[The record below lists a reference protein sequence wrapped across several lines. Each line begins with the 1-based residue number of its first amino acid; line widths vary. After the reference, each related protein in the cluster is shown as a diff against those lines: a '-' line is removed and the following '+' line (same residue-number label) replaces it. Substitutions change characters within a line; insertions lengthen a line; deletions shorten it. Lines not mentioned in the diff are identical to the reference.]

1 MQWPDFLGRSPF
13 ARLLLFF
20 VAGILLSLNLE
31 GRQTPV
37 MLILLLTLAILMLLL
52 LIVISRAP
60 NFHTGLRSGVISS
73 LLLFLLGFVNS
84 NLSLQHHEKAF
95 EKNDYPGFFLMDITD
110 IPEVLEKSVRTFAR
124 VSVRKH
130 NGEWIPTSDK
140 VLVYFE
146 KDSTAATLPAG
157 SRILARGA
165 LKPIHAADNPFA
177 FDYRKYLANRGFYH
191 QLYLPHEAWTII
203 PYKGIKPVR
212 AYAQLM
218 QQQLLETYRLTGMD
232 RTRLSLLSAL
242 TLGYKNDLEA
252 NTRQLFAEAGVMHVM
267 ALSGFNVAVIVLAL
281 SMVLCFCNRS
291 LAGRIFRA
299 ILIIATVWMFA
310 FVTGLSPSVT
320 RASVMVTFLIS
331 GKTFNQEINTYNIL
345 FATAF
350 FVLLI
355 SPALIADVSF
365 QLSFAAVL
373 GILIL
378 HPPLFSLLSFKNRL
392 AKSAWQLFTVSCAAQ
407 LSTMPLTLFYF
418 HQFPVYFWLTN
429 MYVIPLVSVII
440 WLAVVF
446 LVVSFITPLMTLL
459 GKILSWL
466 VFILYES
473 VAITEKLP
481 FSLIENIHVNAV
493 QSVLLFSLVVSFAL
507 LLMHRRMSHLWL
519 FLSLLVIFELSSL
532 QKNVS
537 WHNQRA
543 IMVGALR
550 NHPAIHL
557 VEGRKAVFVTDQP
570 VSFNEA
576 QVRYAFDEYWIRSG
590 VKENL
595 QVQLLQNTI
604 PDDTGVSFFVESHS
618 SWLGRNRLFHFCNK
632 RIIVLQDNC
641 IYRVVSDLPLNADMV
656 IVSGNIGPDLISLH
670 RVLDPA
676 IIVTDSSVKYYSD
689 QQWKKACEE
698 AGVAFWSVNRQ
709 GAFEMRMK

>member
-1 MQWPDFLGRSPF
+1 MQWPEFFTRSPF

-20 VAGILLSLNLE
+20 VAGIVISLSLAGSLKPAILIALIAL
-31 GRQTPV
+31 TIL
-37 MLILLLTLAILMLLL
+37 LILLL
-52 LIVISRAP
+52 VFVGSVP
-60 NFHTGLRSGVISS
+60 NYHTGFRSGIISS
-73 LLLFLLGFVNS
+73 LIVFLLGFVNS
-84 NLSLQHHEKAF
+84 ELNMLHREKAY
-95 EKNDYPGFFLMDITD
+95 EAGDYSGYMLVDITD
-110 IPEVLEKSVRTFAR
+110 IPEVLEKSVRTFAKCLAWKPE
-124 VSVRKH
+124 SEWKH
-130 NGEWIPTSDK
+130 ASGK

-146 KDSTAATLPAG
+146 KDSTAINLRPGT
-157 SRILARGA
+157 RILVKGS
-165 LKPIHAADNPFA
+165 LKPIRAASNPFA

-191 QLYLPHEAWTII
+191 QLYLPHGAWTII

-218 QQQLLETYRLTGMD
+218 QQHLLETYRMTGMD

-252 NTRQLFAEAGVMHVM
+252 ATRQMFAEAGVMHVM

-281 SMVLCFCNRS
+281 SMIFCFCNRS
-291 LAGRIFRA
+291 LPGRIFRT
-299 ILIIATVWMFA
+299 ILIVATVWMFA

-331 GKTFNQEINTYNIL
+331 GKTFNQEINTCNIL

-350 FVLLI
+350 FILLI
-355 SPALIADVSF
+355 SPSLVADVSF

-378 HPPLFSLLSFKNRL
+378 HQPLFGLLSFKNRL
-392 AKSAWQLFTVSCAAQ
+392 AKAAWQLFTVSCAAQ
-407 LSTMPLTLFYF
+407 FSTMPLTLFYF

-446 LVVSFITPLMTLL
+446 LVVSFINPLMTVL

-473 VAITEKLP
+473 VALTESLP

-493 QSVLLFSLVVSFAL
+493 QSVLLFLLVISFAL
-507 LLMHRRMSHLWL
+507 LLMQRRMNHLWL

-532 QKNVS
+532 IKNIS

-543 IMVGALR
+543 IMVGALK
-550 NHPAIHL
+550 NHTAIHF
-557 VEGRKAVFVTDQP
+557 VEGRKAVYLTDQP
-570 VSFNEA
+570 VSPNDP

-590 VKENL
+590 VKEKLQINL
-595 QVQLLQNTI
+595 LLNTFLND
-604 PDDTGVSFFVESHS
+604 PGVSFSGKSHS
-618 SWLGRNRLFHFCNK
+618 AWLGRNRLFHFCNK
-632 RIIVLQDNC
+632 CIVVLLDNC
-641 IYRVVSDLPLNADMV
+641 IYSVASDLPLKADMV
-656 IVSGNIGPDLISLH
+656 IVSGNIGPDMISLR
-670 RVLDPA
+670 RVIDPA

-689 QQWKKACEE
+689 KQWKKACEE
-698 AGVAFWSVNRQ
+698 GGIAFWSVNRQ
-709 GAFEMRMK
+709 GAFEIQMR